1 LLPLQASQRDWK
13 AEFLYS
19 TAREPTMKRM
29 IATAAL
35 LAFTALPL
43 TMFAGQDEGQRQMTQ
58 RLMEQK
64 QQLAAVEKA
73 QGAERDKLMQEH
85 MKMMQE
91 TMGKMQAMKPRDG
104 MSPQEQKEWI
114 AEHQKLMDEMMGQM
128 MQEHHMLMQGL
139 PRR

>member
-1 LLPLQASQRDWK
+1 
-13 AEFLYS
+13 
-19 TAREPTMKRM
+19 MKRI

-35 LAFTALPL
+35 LAFAALPL
-43 TMFAGQDEGQRQMTQ
+43 TTLAGQDEAQRQMTQ

-64 QQLAAVEKA
+64 QKLAAAEKA
-73 QGAERDKLMQEH
+73 QGAQRDKLMQEH

-128 MQEHHMLMQGL
+128 MQEHHTLMQGMKCQ
-139 PRR
+139 